1 MAKIVEYRD
10 IPLDDLV
17 IGKGQV
23 RTQDLGKGIEDLANS
38 IKAQG
43 LLQPIA
49 VCPAREPGKWEIL
62 TGQRRFL
69 AHRQLKKES
78 IAAAVL
84 DERVGEGEAKAI
96 SLTENLIRRKL
107 SGKELTDAIVF
118 LYNMYGTMK
127 AVVET
132 TGLPHGEVRGHV
144 KYPRLLPELK
154 EMVDDGSIDI
164 NVAVKAQDAATVED
178 YKNPDPQEAIKLA
191 QEMGKMTGVQRKKL
205 VKERK
210 EYPEKPIDDVIEN
223 SKTGSKVTQI
233 IATVTQDTHAAL
245 QRFAKEEGINQ
256 DEATV
261 KLIEEALIG
270 RGFLETEA

>member
-10 IPLDDLV
+10 ILLDDLV

-23 RTQDLGKGIEDLANS
+23 RTQAPGKGLDDLANS

-43 LLQPIA
+43 LLQPIV
-49 VCPAREPGKWEIL
+49 VCPAQEPGKWEIL

-118 LYNMYGTMK
+118 LYNLYGTMK

-132 TGLPHGEVRGHV
+132 TGLPHEEVRDHV

-191 QEMGKMTGVQRKKL
+191 QEMGKMSGVQRKKL

-210 EYPEKPIDDVIEN
+210 EYPSKPIDDVIEN

-233 IATVTQDTHAAL
+233 IATVTQDTHTAL
-245 QRFAKEEGINQ
+245 QRFAKEEGTNQ